1 MTGMMMEM
9 TLIEPIE
16 VVTNGWRLN
25 ARSLGGSSKSYPGDN
40 STKENLSSF
49 TSLKSKE
56 CKAQN
61 QIYG

>member
-1 MTGMMMEM
+1 MITIGFAFV
-9 TLIEPIE
+9 ID
-16 VVTNGWRLN
+16 LN
-25 ARSLGGSSKSYPGDN
+25 YKELQIKMSLFRVFS